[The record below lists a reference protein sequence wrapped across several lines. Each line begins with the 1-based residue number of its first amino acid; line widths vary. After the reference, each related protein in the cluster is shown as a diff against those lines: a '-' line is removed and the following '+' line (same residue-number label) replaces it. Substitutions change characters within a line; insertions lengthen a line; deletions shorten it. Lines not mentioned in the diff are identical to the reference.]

1 MAIHKVLSLE
11 IQHVHV
17 RLWKL
22 TVFLVYQETDFGSN
36 KIYTSTKN
44 KKNTFI
50 SPMSV
55 QNENYDEFY
64 L

>member
-22 TVFLVYQETDFGSN
+22 TVFLVYQETEFGSN

-44 KKNTFI
+44 KKKKQFHFA
-50 SPMSV
+50 
-55 QNENYDEFY
+55 QGGKKGA
-64 L
+64 